1 MEHELVVAAEVSNA
15 ADEYLSV
22 ENDCGYYAPV
32 SDGPEDE
39 YVTDDEY
46 FPDDEMDSDEE
57 LDSEYI
63 DEAEMELDINSMIQS

>member
-1 MEHELVVAAEVSNA
+1 
-15 ADEYLSV
+15 LSV

-32 SDGPEDE
+32 HDGPEENQYYED
-39 YVTDDEY
+39 TDDEY
-46 FPDDEMDSDEE
+46 LPDDEMDSDEE